1 MAIIYN
7 NLDSYLLG
15 NSSDKIDDPNF
26 LKLVESSNFFHEWN
40 GSYFNVFKDSVN
52 GYFHI
57 PKDTILKITKTTG
70 GISTSTGYQA
80 SADFVLKTTDSF
92 TFRSSITALYTSNA
106 TIKWYNS
113 EKPLPEKDYLAY
125 KNFDNKFDFNRTY
138 SVATYPW
145 IKLAAGSYRDRM
157 GDWDLNGNVKIN
169 TQQALC
175 SSLKE
180 AYKINGTPIWPD
192 TYRRYTPSNNTWTP
206 FQPELTTNPDVKEID
221 HSDTVSRQTVYQWP
235 QRDYLFDSKYI
246 TSCDIEPVIG
256 AEDAP
261 YRFSDKYLTK
271 FAQTKPADPESR
283 KVEKMGF
290 TSVKSLGKIL
300 QPVVETFDENSIK
313 SLTVSWTDDTKTECN
328 ITANYDTKPI
338 ETKLWTKIPKDR
350 SLGIMIRLHGDIWRQ
365 YNEERLKR
373 PRDHRPP
380 IQLPWFAYNETTQ
393 NIESK
398 HGTPAY
404 DWTWLNN
411 MDNRPWYW
419 KNGLGDFRIQLP
431 FQAGRKPIPQLK
443 ILFSNKY
450 YYVSTKLEDLF
461 EGRGNV
467 NSITILLYTG
477 KFGFIG
483 GDHITFDCSDDGQ
496 HVEFKIKTTAE
507 KAGKQWGWNIK
518 TLKHSG
524 SMDNWDRGLI
534 YLTNGQSEFNDLY
547 NIVGGSDSNS
557 LFSQLKVLNNIDLF
571 TDNDIGV
578 ETITGA
584 DDFSKLFNAPQHQ
597 INGWITTCDPA
608 GSNNGYIT
616 LDWSYSLVL
625 KNRLLPYADQ
635 MFLPITDWKERHR
648 FSGHDEV
655 ANETF
660 SRFANNQD
668 TSITKQPF
676 FGYNVGVRVFNA
688 SQNDCNRKNP
698 IWEQGPWDGKSLTIK
713 YNKNMWNSLKDP
725 DSEYGAYRK
734 RYSMAYQFKH
744 YSDTQLDKWY
754 NWSDNPDHFIAP
766 PVGLVLE

>member
-1 MAIIYN
+1 MATTYN
-7 NLDSYLLG
+7 NLDNYLNNQEPMDSALL
-15 NSSDKIDDPNF
+15 NQIETSSTFHKWNKDDF
-26 LKLVESSNFFHEWN
+26 K
-40 GSYFNVFKDSVN
+40 VFKDSVN

-57 PKDTILKITKTTG
+57 PKDIIIKTEKKVGLTTIATGCRASEDAILK
-70 GISTSTGYQA
+70 STSA
-80 SADFVLKTTDSF
+80 PFS
-92 TFRSSITALYTSNA
+92 RSTITALYTANA
-106 TIKWYNS
+106 NIKFYS
-113 EKPLPEKDYLAY
+113 STPDDYLAY
-125 KNFDNKFDFNRTY
+125 KNFDDTFDFKKTY

-145 IKLAAGSYRDRM
+145 IKIDTNSYRDRM

-180 AYKINGTPIWPD
+180 VYKINGTPIWPD
-192 TYRRYTPSNNTWTP
+192 TYQKYTPSNNTWTP

-256 AEDAP
+256 ADDAP
-261 YRFSDKYLTK
+261 YQFSSDKNHKYLTK

-290 TSVKSLGKIL
+290 TSVKWLGKIL

-313 SLTVSWTDDTKTECN
+313 SLTVSWNDDTKTECN

-350 SLGIMIRLHGDIWRQ
+350 SLGIMIRLPGDIWRQ

-380 IQLPWFAYNETTQ
+380 IQLPWFSYNETTQ

-411 MDNRPWYW
+411 RKDYPWYY

-450 YYVSTKLEDLF
+450 YYVSTKLEKLF

-467 NSITILLYTG
+467 KSITILLYTG
-477 KFGFIG
+477 QFKSTMW
-483 GDHITFDCSDDGQ
+483 GDRISFNCSDGGKI
-496 HVEFKIKTTAE
+496 EFNIKTTAKE
-507 KAGKQWGWNIK
+507 AGQQWGWNIK
-518 TLKHSG
+518 TLSHSG

-571 TDNDIGV
+571 TNNDIGV

-668 TSITKQPF
+668 TSITKEPF

-734 RYSMAYQFKH
+734 RHSMAYQFKH

>member
-1 MAIIYN
+1 MATTYK
-7 NLDSYLLG
+7 NLDDYLR
-15 NSSDKIDDPNF
+15 NNTSDKIDDPDF
-26 LKLVESSNFFHEWN
+26 LKLVESSSFFHEWN

-57 PKDTILKITKTTG
+57 PKDTIFKITKTIGMTS
-70 GISTSTGYQA
+70 ISTGYQA
-80 SADFVLKTTDSF
+80 SADFVLKSTDSLIS
-92 TFRSSITALYTSNA
+92 RSSITALYTSNA
-106 TIKWYNS
+106 DVKWYNS
-113 EKPLPEKDYLAY
+113 KNPLPEKAYLAY
-125 KNFDNKFDFNRTY
+125 KNFDDTFDFKRTY
-138 SVATYPW
+138 SVSTYPW
-145 IKLAAGSYRDRM
+145 IKIDTNSYRDRM
-157 GDWDLNGNVKIN
+157 GDWDLNGNVKKN

-180 AYKINGTPIWPD
+180 AYKINGAPLWPE
-192 TYRRYTPSNNTWTP
+192 TYQKYTPSNNTWTP
-206 FQPELTTNPDVKEID
+206 IEPELTTNPNVEEID
-221 HSDTVSRQTVYQWP
+221 SDDHIKPQTVWKWP
-235 QRDYLFDSKYI
+235 QRDYLFDNKYI
-246 TSCDIEPVIG
+246 TSCDIGPVIG
-256 AEDAP
+256 TEDAP

-271 FAQTKPADPESR
+271 FAQTKLADPESR

-290 TSVKSLGKIL
+290 TSVKWLGKIL

-350 SLGIMIRLHGDIWRQ
+350 SLGIMIRLPGDIWRR

-373 PRDHRPP
+373 QSSPP
-380 IQLPWFAYNETTQ
+380 IQLPWFSYNETTQ
-393 NIESK
+393 EITK
-398 HGTPAY
+398 HGAPAY

-411 MDNRPWYW
+411 RKDYQWYY

-443 ILFSNKY
+443 INFSNKY
-450 YYVSTKLEDLF
+450 YYVNTTLEELF
-461 EGRGNV
+461 EGRGNA

-477 KFGFIG
+477 QFKATMW
-483 GDHITFDCSDDGQ
+483 GDRISFDCSDGGKI
-496 HVEFKIKTTAE
+496 EFEIETTAKE
-507 KAGKQWGWNIK
+507 AGKQWGWNVK
-518 TLKHSG
+518 TLYHSG
-524 SMDNWDRGLI
+524 SMDDWDRELI
-534 YLTNGQSEFNDLY
+534 YLVNGQSEFNDLY
-547 NIVGGSDSNS
+547 NIVGRSDSNS

-571 TDNDIGV
+571 TDNYGI

-584 DDFSKLFNAPQHQ
+584 DDFSKLFNAPRHQ
-597 INGWITTCDPA
+597 INGWITTCDTA
-608 GSNNGYIT
+608 DSNNRYIT

-668 TSITKQPF
+668 TSITKGPF

-713 YNKNMWNSLKDP
+713 YNKNMWNALKDP
-725 DSEYGAYRK
+725 NSEYGAYRK

-744 YSDTQLDKWY
+744 YSDTQLDKWF
-754 NWSDNPDHFIAP
+754 NWSNNPDHFIAP

>member
-1 MAIIYN
+1 MMTH
-7 NLDSYLLG
+7 
-15 NSSDKIDDPNF
+15 SSKDKINEEQIDFSDYNSWTGIDLRVFTDPID
-26 LKLVESSNFFHEWN
+26 
-40 GSYFNVFKDSVN
+40 GS
-52 GYFHI
+52 FHI
-57 PKDTILKITKTTG
+57 LKDMIFQIEETQLGGQTTNNYYKSNIDLIFKNINSINFK
-70 GISTSTGYQA
+70 ISTLYADYRVIKFYTVQA
-80 SADFVLKTTDSF
+80 PDK
-92 TFRSSITALYTSNA
+92 
-106 TIKWYNS
+106 
-113 EKPLPEKDYLAY
+113 YLGY
-125 KNFDNKFDFNRTY
+125 KNFDDNFNYKRTY
-138 SVATYPW
+138 SITTYPW
-145 IKLAAGSYRDRM
+145 IKIGVGSYRDRR
-157 GDWDLNGNVKIN
+157 GDWDLNGNTSGTGNHDQI
-169 TQQALC
+169 QALC

-180 AYKINGTPIWPD
+180 AYKISGAPVWPE
-192 TYRRYTPSNNTWTP
+192 TYKKYAPETNAWTEYEP
-206 FQPELTTNPDVKEID
+206 TLTNSTNIEEVD
-221 HSDTVSRQTVYQWP
+221 HSDTVPRQKVWKWP

-256 AEDAP
+256 TANSP
-261 YRFSDKYLTK
+261 YQFSDEYLTK

-313 SLTVSWTDDTKTECN
+313 SLTVSWTDETKTECN

-338 ETKLWTKIPKDR
+338 ETKSWTKIPKDR
-350 SLGIMIRLHGDIWRQ
+350 SLGIMIRLPGDIWRQ
-365 YNEERLKR
+365 YNEERLVR
-373 PRDHRPP
+373 PRSRSP
-380 IQLPWFAYNETTQ
+380 IQLPWFSYNETTQ
-393 NIESK
+393 EITK
-398 HGTPAY
+398 HGAPAY
-404 DWTWLNN
+404 DWTWSK
-411 MDNRPWYW
+411 NRAGWQWYN
-419 KNGLGDFRIQLP
+419 KNGPGDFRIQLP

-483 GDHITFDCSDDGQ
+483 GDHIIFDCSDDGQ
-496 HVEFKIKTTAE
+496 HVEFKIKTTAKE
-507 KAGKQWGWNIK
+507 AGRQWGWNIK
-518 TLKHSG
+518 TLYHSG
-524 SMDNWDRGLI
+524 SMDNWDRELI

-547 NIVGGSDSNS
+547 NIVGSSNSNS

-571 TDNDIGV
+571 TDNSGV

-584 DDFSKLFNAPQHQ
+584 KDFSELFNAPQHQ
-597 INGWITTCDPA
+597 INGWITACDPA

-635 MFLPITDWKERHR
+635 MFLPITDWTERHR

-660 SRFANNQD
+660 ARFANNQD
-668 TSITKQPF
+668 TQSTNPPF

-688 SQNDCNRKNP
+688 SQDDVNMDNP
-698 IWEQGPWDGKSLTIK
+698 IWEQGPWVGKSFSIK
-713 YNKNMWNSLKDP
+713 YNGDMWNSLKDP
-725 DSEYGAYRK
+725 NSEYGAYRN
-734 RYSMAYQFKH
+734 RYSMAYQFKF
-744 YSDTQLDKWY
+744 YSDTQLDKWF